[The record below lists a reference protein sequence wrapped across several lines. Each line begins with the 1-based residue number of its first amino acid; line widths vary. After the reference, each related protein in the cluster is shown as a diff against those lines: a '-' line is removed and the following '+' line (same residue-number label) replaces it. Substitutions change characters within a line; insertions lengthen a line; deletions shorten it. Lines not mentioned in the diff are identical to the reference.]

1 MQPLS
6 RLTQAMRTGEEE
18 IDRLAERTINGR
30 QSTSLLYPT
39 LLIAGGVA
47 AALLVA
53 QYVRSRSQKRMSA
66 TQSAPDDFREP
77 ISVRGG
83 GVGRASGTT
92 QSAEDWVPERTEY
105 FANDTASTEP
115 PSSFSSDNPDIPTLH
130 PERDGVDLGSSPEQR
145 KA

>member
-1 MQPLS
+1 MQALS

-18 IDRLAERTINGR
+18 IDRIAERTIDDR
-30 QSTSLLYPT
+30 QSMSLLYPT

-53 QYVRSRSQKRMSA
+53 QYLRTRSQRRTSA
-66 TQSAPDDFREP
+66 TQPAADDFREP
-77 ISVRGG
+77 ISVRGA
-83 GVGRASGTT
+83 GVSRASSTP

-130 PERDGVDLGSSPEQR
+130 PERDAVDLSSSPEQR